1 MKYNKC
7 RYDIKSV
14 QHISPYMKYLPPT
27 GVAWIGLVRMGNW
40 RITIIMDIHGKRYIL
55 LQNLVGHL
63 QERSIL
69 SFGAIKSTPTQL
81 LKGELLEALPDTEQP
96 DDSTRIALA
105 GIDRKNVRLE
115 CRTLDITRLT
125 NEDNNLLLAISSV
138 GLRYETF
145 VDRKRLDF
153 GRQISPGSIVLV
165 EVKGITRKVFGVV
178 WYIGELPPYRGTM
191 FGVELQVSMFWCY
204 SRGASLLFCRA
215 RIAR

>member
-1 MKYNKC
+1 
-7 RYDIKSV
+7 
-14 QHISPYMKYLPPT
+14 
-27 GVAWIGLVRMGNW
+27 
-40 RITIIMDIHGKRYIL
+40 MDIHGKPYIL

-165 EVKGITRKVFGVV
+165 EVKGLTTKVFGVV

-191 FGVELQVSMFWCY
+191 FGVELQVSMF
-204 SRGASLLFCRA
+204 
-215 RIAR
+215 